1 MRERLKTAPY
11 DDIAARG
18 QGRVDEL
25 IGFLFGSGLFGLI
38 ESLPSLMRR
47 AVDIPR
53 PFINYCVALRPVL
66 GISGI
71 SQIGERLFTDPS
83 IIRALGFSLIEI
95 EEGFSPGK
103 NKKKENVPCNLDAF
117 YDELSR
123 LTPGTWRR
131 LLSGQIMLFARHNFL
146 SDKDGVFAMDGT
158 ELEVK
163 GKSFERSGVIAKKE
177 QILKA
182 GGQVVTRVTK
192 KRGYKLV
199 TLLKVTKKQTYVVA
213 ASIIPIHRSE
223 IKVARQL
230 IDAAL
235 SSLPKKTLRLLL
247 VDRGFMDG
255 KFFSFLIERGVDFII
270 PTKDNMQIATD
281 MRGLAKLKG
290 VGIKAVAQDG
300 AHLVGMSSLRTLS
313 TCSNAL
319 RGVLV
324 TRTRDGKE
332 LAAQERFGFIT
343 SLPASTEKQV
353 LRVYESYRRRWTIET
368 KCFEELKRAWYIGRF
383 PGRSFRAVYAHVML
397 TLFMFNAVNAFMT
410 RTGEDL
416 AVEGLIS
423 LRHRFLKPHDDV
435 VVYHGD
441 AVGIFVF
448 QEILEACGL
457 PPPGKLKHDRIEIIW
472 PGDPR
477 YPKV

>member
-11 DDIAARG
+11 DDIATRG

-38 ESLPSLMRR
+38 EGLPSLMKR

-71 SQIGERLFTDPS
+71 SQIGERLFTDPA

-95 EEGFSPGK
+95 EEGFSPRK

-123 LTPGTWRR
+123 LTPGAWRR
-131 LLSGQIMLFARHNFL
+131 LLSGQIALFAGHNFL

-163 GKSFERSGVIAKKE
+163 GKSFERSGTIAKREK
-177 QILKA
+177 ILKA
-182 GGQVVTRVTK
+182 GGEVVERVTK

-199 TLLKVTKKQTYVVA
+199 TLLKVTKNQTYVVA
-213 ASIIPIHRSE
+213 ASIIPIHRNE
-223 IKVARQL
+223 LKVARQL
-230 IDAAL
+230 VNEAL
-235 SSLPKKTLRLLL
+235 VCLPEKTLRLLL
-247 VDRGFMDG
+247 IDRGFMDG
-255 KFFSFLIERGVDFII
+255 KFFEFLVKRGINFII
-270 PTKDNMQIATD
+270 PTKDNMQITSD
-281 MRGLAKLKG
+281 MRGLAKLDGALK
-290 VGIKAVAQDG
+290 VQAKDG

-332 LAAQERFGFIT
+332 LAAHERFGFIT
-343 SLPASTEKQV
+343 SLPASTARQIE
-353 LRVYESYRRRWTIET
+353 RVYESYRRRWTIET
-368 KCFEELKRAWYIGRF
+368 ACFEELKRAWFLNRF

-397 TLFMFNAVNAFMT
+397 TLFMFNAVKAFT
-410 RTGEDL
+410 TKHGEDL
-416 AVEGLIS
+416 AVDGLIS
-423 LRHRFLKPHDDV
+423 LRHKFLKPHDDV

-448 QEILEACGL
+448 QEILETCGL
-457 PPPGKLKHDRIEIIW
+457 PPPGKYKHDRIEIIW

>member
-11 DDIAARG
+11 DDIATRG

-38 ESLPSLMRR
+38 EGLPSLMKR

-71 SQIGERLFTDPS
+71 SQIGERLFCDPA
-83 IIRALGFSLIEI
+83 IIRALGFSLIEV
-95 EEGFSPGK
+95 EEGFSPRK

-117 YDELSR
+117 YDELAR

-131 LLSGQIMLFARHNFL
+131 LLSGQIALFARHNFL

-163 GKSFERSGVIAKKE
+163 GKSFERSGTIAKGEK
-177 QILKA
+177 ILKT
-182 GGQVVTRVTK
+182 GGEVIERVTK

-199 TLLKVTKKQTYVVA
+199 TLAKVTKDQTYVVA
-213 ASIIPIHRSE
+213 ASIIPIHRNE
-223 IKVARQL
+223 LKVARQL
-230 IDAAL
+230 VNAAL
-235 SSLPKKTLRLLL
+235 GCLPEKTLRLLL
-247 VDRGFMDG
+247 IDRGYTCG
-255 KFFSFLIERGVDFII
+255 KFFEFLIKKGIDFII
-270 PTKDNMQIATD
+270 PTKDNMRITGD
-281 MRGLAKLKG
+281 MRGLAKL
-290 VGIKAVAQDG
+290 DG
-300 AHLVGMSSLRTLS
+300 ALKAKAKDGTHLVGMSSLRTLS
-313 TCSNAL
+313 TCNRAL

-324 TRTRDGKE
+324 VKTKDSVE
-332 LAAQERFGFIT
+332 LGRSEQFGFIT
-343 SLPASTEKQV
+343 SLPASTPRQIE
-353 LRVYESYRRRWTIET
+353 RVYESYRRRWTIET
-368 KCFEELKRAWYIGRF
+368 GCFEELKRAWFLNRF

-397 TLFMFNAVNAFMT
+397 TLFMFNAVKAFMT
-410 RTGEDL
+410 KRGEEL
-416 AVEGLIS
+416 AVGGLIS
-423 LRHRFLKPHDDV
+423 FRHKFLKPHDDV

-448 QEILEACGL
+448 QEILEACSL
-457 PPPGKLKHDRIEIIW
+457 PPPGKYKHDSIEIIW